1 MPALTTI
8 YRYKHDGELA
18 EISNEFQYKKSKE
31 ELEDGIRLV
40 LWAAKASLLFMYI
53 L

>member
-1 MPALTTI
+1 MISQIVFLCST
-8 YRYKHDGELA
+8 RYKHDGELS

-40 LWAAKASLLFMYI
+40 LWAKAS
-53 L
+53 